1 VPKEVGSGDPS
12 VRRYRTDIQGLGAM
26 NEVERWLQGL
36 GLGVYAQAFAEQGIE
51 FDLLGELGD
60 DDLKA
65 LGVAALG
72 HRKRLLRSIAALNS
86 GASPSPLAAPVE
98 PMAAAS
104 TALRDA
110 ERRQLTV
117 MFCDMVGSTA
127 LSGRLDP
134 EDLQQLIRSHH
145 QVVAA
150 AVAPYE
156 GHVAQFLG
164 DGVLVYFGYPQAHED
179 DATRAVRSALSIV
192 KALDVRRARGDIELQ
207 TRIGVAT
214 GLVVIGEIGT
224 GTAAAEHSASGETP
238 NLAARLQAQAQ
249 PGEIVLADDT
259 RKLVGDSFVLESLG
273 MLDLKGFAAPI
284 EAWRIVGERRVATRF
299 EAQHMQG
306 LVEFIGRESE
316 IALLLDRWTLA
327 RDGEGQ
333 VVLLSGE
340 AGIGKSRIC
349 QVLRERLAGESVAT
363 VLLQCSP
370 YFSSSA
376 LYPVG
381 QHLERTAGMTPA
393 DSPEE
398 RAQKLEQLAGAL
410 SATSFGCLLRLM
422 GLPDGGRSLPRGAS
436 PQEEKAHTL
445 EGLIDLLQRLS
456 EQQPVLFLVEDAHW
470 IDPTTEELIGQI
482 ADRVRDARVLML
494 VTCRPEYVPSW
505 SNASQL
511 TRHSLNRLSHKQ
523 CTSLVSAVTAGKG
536 LPAEVLAEIILRT
549 DGIPLFVEELT
560 KTVVQSGLLEDTPS
574 GYRLSGP
581 LPTLAIPATLQDSLM
596 ARLDQLAPAKEVA
609 QVGAVIGREFEH
621 RLMADVLGDVMA
633 PGELDAA
640 LVELARS
647 ELVFRR
653 GTPPDATYSFKHALV
668 RDTAYNSMLKS
679 QRVLR
684 HRQIAAAL
692 EQGNRGGAQPE
703 LLAYHHQEGGNAAAA
718 LRYWRAAGDQAMAR
732 SAIREA
738 VTHYQAAVALL
749 GSVQALDEPCAEVEL
764 GLRMRLGKA
773 SFQTEGFT
781 SPLAKESY
789 ARARNLATSL
799 DRPDEH
805 LQACSGI
812 ATGLTAAGRFGKAIA
827 LLEQFGPA
835 ELARVK
841 PMGRVNRLVGMGYA
855 RMHRGELA
863 QARSHLA
870 EARRE
875 LETAPPSSWLVP
887 VLLHLCTTLAY
898 QGLLSSAHASA
909 QQALAIA
916 EERQH
921 SYSRVWA
928 LCETG
933 WMSGLKGDWDDA
945 FLRSTQANELAERY
959 GLKAYGAFATFGLG
973 KALVATGRVDDGTR
987 LLRGGFSE
995 WTSFGGTNASNYFAA
1010 QAAEVLLD
1018 AGQTDEAS
1026 EFMLAGEKTQQETEE
1041 RWQASAFLSVRGR
1054 LAELESDPSGAE
1066 TAYRRA
1072 IEVAEHQGA
1081 LLFSLRAAT
1090 ALAQLCQSQ
1099 GRVDEADATLRPI
1112 YERFTEGFDYP
1123 DLVRARAV
1131 LENRG

>member
-1 VPKEVGSGDPS
+1 
-12 VRRYRTDIQGLGAM
+12 M
-26 NEVERWLQGL
+26 NDVEQWLQGL

-51 FDLLGELGD
+51 FDLLSELGD
-60 DDLKA
+60 DDLKT

-86 GASPSPLAAPVE
+86 GASPSRLAASVE
-98 PMAAAS
+98 PVAAAS
-104 TALRDA
+104 TAPRDA
-110 ERRQLTV
+110 ERRHLTV

-127 LSGRLDP
+127 LSSRLDP
-134 EDLQQLIRSHH
+134 EDLQQLIRSYHEG
-145 QVVAA
+145 VAL

-164 DGVLVYFGYPQAHED
+164 DGALVYFGYPQAHED
-179 DATRAVRSALSIV
+179 DAARAVRSALSIV
-192 KALDVRRARGDIELQ
+192 KALDARRARGDIELQ
-207 TRIGVAT
+207 TRIGIAT
-214 GLVVIGEIGT
+214 GLVVVGEIGA
-224 GTAAAEHSASGETP
+224 GTAAAERSASGETP

-249 PGEIVLADDT
+249 SGEILLADDT

-273 MLDLKGFAAPI
+273 RLALKGFAEPV
-284 EAWRIVGERRVATRF
+284 EVWRVVGEHRVTSRF
-299 EAQHMQG
+299 EAQHMRG
-306 LVEFIGRESE
+306 LVEFIGRDSE
-316 IALLLDRWTLA
+316 LALLLERWALA

-376 LYPVG
+376 LYPVV
-381 QHLERTAGMTPA
+381 QHLERAADMAPA
-393 DSPEE
+393 DSVGD
-398 RAQKLEQLAGAL
+398 RAHKLERLAGAL
-410 SATSFGCLLRLM
+410 PAASLGCLLRLV
-422 GLPDGGRSLPRGAS
+422 GLPDGGRPSPGGAS

-445 EGLIDLLQRLS
+445 EVLIDLLQRLS
-456 EQQPVLFLVEDAHW
+456 EQQPLLLIVEDAHW
-470 IDPTTEELIGQI
+470 IDPSTEELIGQV
-482 ADRVRDARVLML
+482 AERVRDSRVLML
-494 VTCRPEYVPSW
+494 VTSRPEYAPSW
-505 SNASQL
+505 GNASQL

-523 CTSLVSAVTAGKG
+523 CAALVCAVTPGKA
-536 LPAEVLAEIILRT
+536 LPAEVLAEIIRKT
-549 DGIPLFVEELT
+549 DGVPLFMEELT
-560 KTVVQSGLLEDTPS
+560 KTVVQSGLLEDTSS

-596 ARLDQLAPAKEVA
+596 ARLDRLAPAKEVA
-609 QVGAVIGREFEH
+609 QIGAVIGREFGQ
-621 RLMADVLGDVMA
+621 RLIAGVLGDVMA

-640 LVELARS
+640 LVDLVRS

-668 RDTAYNSMLKS
+668 RDTAYYSMLKS

-692 EQGNRGGAQPE
+692 EKPDRAAAAAQPE
-703 LLAYHHQEGGNAAAA
+703 LLAYHHQEGGNAAKA
-718 LRYWRAAGDQAMAR
+718 LRYWQAAGNQAMAR
-732 SAIREA
+732 SAVREA
-738 VTHYQAAVALL
+738 VTHYRAAVALL

-764 GLRMRLGKA
+764 GLRLRLGNA
-773 SFQTEGFT
+773 LFQTEGFT
-781 SPLAKESY
+781 SPRAKENY
-789 ARARNLATSL
+789 ARARDLATSL

-805 LQACSGI
+805 LQACGGI
-812 ATGLTAAGRFGKAIA
+812 ATGLSAAGRSGEAIA
-827 LLEQFGPA
+827 LLERFGPA

-841 PMGRVNRLVGMGYA
+841 PMGRVKRLMGMGYA

-875 LETAPPSSWLVP
+875 LETTPPSGWLIP
-887 VLLHLCTTLAY
+887 VLLHLSMTMAY
-898 QGLLSSAHASA
+898 QGLLSSAHASL

-921 SYSRVWA
+921 SNSRVWA
-928 LCETG
+928 LCMTG
-933 WMSGLKGDWDDA
+933 WMSDLRGDWDDA
-945 FLRSTQANELAERY
+945 FSRFTQANELAERY

-995 WTSFGGTNASNYFAA
+995 WTTFGGTNASTYFAA
-1010 QAAEVLLD
+1010 EAADVLLD
-1018 AGQTDEAS
+1018 AGRRDEVT
-1026 EFMLAGEKTQQETEE
+1026 EFMQAGEKTQQETEE
-1041 RWQASAFLSVRGR
+1041 RNHAARLLSLRGR
-1054 LAELESDPSGAE
+1054 LAELDSDPSGAE
-1066 TAYRRA
+1066 AAYLRA

-1081 LLFSLRAAT
+1081 LLFSLRAAI
-1090 ALAQLCQSQ
+1090 ALARLYRSQ
-1099 GRVDEADATLRPI
+1099 GRADEADAALRPI
-1112 YERFTEGFDYP
+1112 YKRFTEGFDYP
-1123 DLVRARAV
+1123 DLIRARAV
-1131 LENRG
+1131 LEGRG